1 RTLGAAIVHPDLKEV
16 PPPGPEPI
24 RNDDGAAKNDRELP
38 SGRFEARDTRRT
50 RERRDRGRSAVRLGL
65 RPAAR
70 RRAVRPQ
77 GGHARMRG
85 NGQSIHVLSQAG
97 IWSFLRLFSPL
108 DSVFHN
114 PSTAL
119 STGARAFGSARS
131 ARRDVPAGL
140 ETVRRGILTNRI

>member
-1 RTLGAAIVHPDLKEV
+1 
-16 PPPGPEPI
+16 
-24 RNDDGAAKNDRELP
+24 
-38 SGRFEARDTRRT
+38 
-50 RERRDRGRSAVRLGL
+50 L

-108 DSVFHN
+108 DSVFHK

-119 STGARAFGSARS
+119 STGARARGRPEAP
-131 ARRDVPAGL
+131 DPPAG
-140 ETVRRGILTNRI
+140 TSRPVWRRFDVGF